1 AADGHLPA
9 PRSFPTRRSSD
20 LWIGLY
26 APGSGNN
33 AYLAWIYVSCSQ
45 SRAAASAAGS
55 CPFTIPSGLAPGSY
69 ELRLYPNDTFTRL
82 ATSGTFTVT
91 GSGGAVLSVSP
102 TSLAAGGTVTAT
114 WSGIAAPTPGDWIGL
129 YAPGSGNNAYLAW
142 IYVSCSQSRAAAS
155 AAGSC
160 PFTIP
165 SGLAPGSYE
174 LRLYPNDTF
183 TRLATSG
190 TFTVTGFGGAQLSI
204 RATSRAGVA
213 TVAGNWSG
221 IPAPTPGDW
230 IGLYVPGN
238 GDNAHLARLSFPTR
252 RSSDLASAAGSCPF
266 TIPSGLAPGSYE
278 LRLYPNDT
286 FTRLAT
292 SNPFGVT

>member
-1 AADGHLPA
+1 FHFISSFEPGSGHLDGLVASDDSLFVADLSATGFLEGVGAGVIYQIKARSALTPVLAVTPA
-9 PRSFPTRRSSD
+9 SIVAGGTVTATWSGIAAPTPRD
-20 LWIGLY
+20 WIGLY
-26 APGSGNN
+26 VPGSGNN

-69 ELRLYPNDTFTRL
+69 ELRLYPNEIGR
-82 ATSGTFTVT
+82 ASCRERAFTVT
-91 GSGGAVLSVSP
+91 GSGGVTLSVSP

-129 YAPGSGNNAYLAW
+129 YGPGSGDNAYLAW

-174 LRLYPNDTF
+174 LRLYPN
-183 TRLATSG
+183 
-190 TFTVTGFGGAQLSI
+190 
-204 RATSRAGVA
+204 
-213 TVAGNWSG
+213 
-221 IPAPTPGDW
+221 
-230 IGLYVPGN
+230 
-238 GDNAHLARLSFPTR
+238 
-252 RSSDLASAAGSCPF
+252 
-266 TIPSGLAPGSYE
+266 
-278 LRLYPNDT
+278 
-286 FTRLAT
+286 
-292 SNPFGVT
+292 